1 MSQKIHNALPPLE
14 PLLVEITTLHHDPTN
29 ARLHNKRNL
38 ESIKSSLNA
47 FGQHQPIVVQEQGM
61 IVRVGNGRLM
71 AAKEL
76 GWTHIAAIVVEEDNI
91 QAVGRALADNKTSD
105 LADWD
110 YGVLGDLFKALKA
123 DDFDLE
129 LTGFATYEFEPILQV
144 GFDPPEVDPS
154 GDPFEH
160 KGEVRLSPSA
170 LEKEKS
176 MRTMIFDSD
185 QWEKICKSTGGDDF
199 THDIYHTREEMVVA
213 LLGRM
218 HTDD

>member
-1 MSQKIHNALPPLE
+1 MSKKIHNALPPLE
-14 PLLVEITTLHHDPTN
+14 SLLTDVSLLHHDPTN

-47 FGQHQPIVVQEQGM
+47 FGQHQPIVVQQQGM

-76 GWTHIAAIVVEEDNI
+76 GWTHIAAIVVDEDNI

-110 YGVLGDLFKALKA
+110 YGVLGDLFKALQA

-170 LEKEKS
+170 LEKEKA
-176 MRTMIFDSD
+176 MRTLLFDQE
-185 QWEKICKSTGGDDF
+185 QWEKICKYTGGDEF
-199 THDIYHTREEMVVA
+199 THDVYHTREEFIVA
-213 LLGRM
+213 LLGQARIG
-218 HTDD
+218 D